1 MSGTSALE
9 DGRSDHLHLRW
20 GKLRRL
26 RSDDESSVSIAA
38 SRITPDAP
46 LEVVW
51 PFYDYSWCVLIAMQ
65 DSPTDAASLIHA

>member
-26 RSDDESSVSIAA
+26 RPDDKSSVSIAA
-38 SRITPDAP
+38 SRTTPATP
-46 LEVVW
+46 LEVTAVVK
-51 PFYDYSWCVLIAMQ
+51 YTMIIAVV
-65 DSPTDAASLIHA
+65 